1 MQEIVLP
8 HQKPVKFASY
18 IISKDGDDKAV
29 VQNEFGQIPSI
40 GMIIEAAAQSTIAVA
55 LEEELGRVGFLT
67 TLKNIK
73 LHNTPETTDCQMHIE
88 LINRVSGV
96 GHLMFEAKQKDTLIA
111 TGQYVVII
119 R

>member
-1 MQEIVLP
+1 MEQLTLP
-8 HQKPVKFASY
+8 HQKPVRFATY
-18 IISKDGDDKAV
+18 VINRDGDKAV
-29 VQNEFGQIPSI
+29 VQNEFGEIPSI

-55 LEEELGRVGFLT
+55 LDEEIGKVGFLT

-73 LHNTPETTDCQMHIE
+73 LLSKPASSECQMHIE

-96 GHLMFEAKQKDTLIA
+96 GHLNFEAKQDDKTIA
-111 TGQYVVII
+111 TGQYVVVI